1 MAGALAAAGVTVLR
15 CDLPF
20 RQARPAGPP
29 PPGSAARD
37 RRGLRDA
44 VLALRR
50 LVPGRVRLGGHSYG
64 GRQATLLAAEEPAVA
79 AGLLCLAYPLH
90 PPGRPAA
97 PRTEHFPRLTVPALF
112 VHGTRDPFGSPEE
125 LRAALALI
133 PAATGLVLAEGAGHD
148 LGRHDAVVRD
158 AVRALFRL
166 FR

>member
-1 MAGALAAAGVTVLR
+1 MARALAAAGVTVLR

-29 PPGSAARD
+29 PAGSAARD
-37 RRGLRDA
+37 RQGLHEA

-50 LVPGRVRLGGHSYG
+50 RVPGRVLLGGHSYG

-79 AGLLCLAYPLH
+79 EGLLCLAYPLH
-90 PPGRPAA
+90 PPRRPAA
-97 PRTEHFPRLTVPALF
+97 PRTGHFPRLAVPALF
-112 VHGTRDPFGSPEE
+112 VHGTRDPFGSPAE

-148 LGRHDAVVRD
+148 LGPPDAVARD
-158 AVRALFRL
+158 AVRALFR
-166 FR
+166 FFH